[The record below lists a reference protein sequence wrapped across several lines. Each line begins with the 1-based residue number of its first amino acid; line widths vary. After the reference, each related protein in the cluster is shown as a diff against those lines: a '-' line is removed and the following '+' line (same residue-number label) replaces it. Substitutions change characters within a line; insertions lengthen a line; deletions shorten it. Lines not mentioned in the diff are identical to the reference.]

1 MNERPAAHH
10 PNDLRVLVLTPHGK
24 DFELAHAVFQQHN
37 IAAVPCSNLGEA
49 CSELDIGAGALI
61 VAEEALT
68 QSNALVS
75 WIDRQPPWSD
85 LPILLLARPGVESIG
100 LADFSER
107 LGNVTILERPMRVA
121 ALVSAVRSALRAR
134 GRQYQI
140 RAHLAARAEAEEN
153 LRNND
158 RRKDEFLATLA
169 HELRN
174 PLAPISNALQILRLT
189 HSSHAQTALFGKMME
204 RQVGNLKRLVEE
216 LLDVSRVTRGNVE
229 LRVERVEL
237 TAILRAAAEASQP
250 LIESSKHQL
259 LWYISPEPIYLQADP
274 VRLAQIFSNILN
286 NAAKYTEAGGH
297 IELSTDREGLSAVV
311 NVVDDGMG
319 IPLGAQARIFDL
331 FAQVEENRNRAQ
343 GGLGIGLTL
352 AKRLVELHHGS
363 IEVFSEGAG
372 KGSRFTVR
380 LPALQQVPQTAAPFV
395 ESPSINLT
403 DLRVLIADDNR
414 DAADSL
420 GLLLEQ
426 FGASVRVSYGGASA
440 LQAFDTGRTDVGIID
455 LGMQDVD
462 GLEVARRIREQAS
475 PEDIKLIALTGW
487 GQERDMRAT
496 RAAGFDH
503 HMIKP
508 VDLEALLDHLRRTP

>member
-1 MNERPAAHH
+1 MSERPKAQH

-24 DFELAHAVFQQHN
+24 DFELAQVVFQRHGIPATPCSSLEHACRELDSGAGTL
-37 IAAVPCSNLGEA
+37 IAAEEGLARS
-49 CSELDIGAGALI
+49 
-61 VAEEALT
+61 EAL
-68 QSNALVS
+68 VG

-85 LPILLLARPGVESIG
+85 LPILLLARPGAESTG
-100 LADFSER
+100 LAELSGR

-121 ALVSAVRSALRAR
+121 ALVSAVNSALRAR

-140 RAHLAARAEAEEN
+140 RAHLAERAESEET

-174 PLAPISNALQILRLT
+174 PLAPISNALHILRLT
-189 HSSHAQTALFGKMME
+189 HSDNARTALLGQMME

-216 LLDVSRVTRGNVE
+216 LLDVSRVTRGDVE
-229 LRVERVEL
+229 LRTERVEL

-250 LIESSKHQL
+250 LIESSRHQL
-259 LWYISPEPIYLQADP
+259 SWRMPPEPIYLQADP

-286 NAAKYTEAGGH
+286 NAAKYTEPGGR
-297 IELSTDREGLSAVV
+297 IVLSADREGKAAVV
-311 NVVDDGMG
+311 TVADSGMG
-319 IPLGAQARIFDL
+319 IPLEAQAKIFDL
-331 FAQVEENRNRAQ
+331 FAQVKENRNRAQ

-352 AKRLVELHHGS
+352 AKRLVELHQGS
-363 IEVFSEGAG
+363 IEVYSEGPG
-372 KGSRFTVR
+372 TGSRFTVR
-380 LPALQQVPQTAAPFV
+380 LPTLEKVRRTAAAPV
-395 ESPSINLT
+395 KPSRVDLT
-403 DLRVLIADDNR
+403 HLSVLIADDNR

-426 FGASVRVSYGGASA
+426 LGASVRVTYGGASA
-440 LQAFDTGRTDVGIID
+440 LRAFDSAGTDVGIID

-462 GLEVARRIREQAS
+462 GLEVARRIREQAGS
-475 PEDIKLIALTGW
+475 KDTRLIALTGW

-496 RAAGFDH
+496 QAAGFDH
-503 HMIKP
+503 HLIKP
-508 VDLEALLDHLRRTP
+508 VDLALLLEHLRRAP